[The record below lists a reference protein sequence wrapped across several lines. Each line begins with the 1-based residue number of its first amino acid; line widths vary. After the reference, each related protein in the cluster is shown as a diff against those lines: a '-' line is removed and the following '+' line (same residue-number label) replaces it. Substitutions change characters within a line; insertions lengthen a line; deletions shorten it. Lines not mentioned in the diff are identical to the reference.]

1 MRWGARADLFKQQL
15 LQDVRDANSWEIG
28 L

>member
-1 MRWGARADLFKQQL
+1 MGARADLFKQQL
-15 LQDVRDANSWEIG
+15 LQDVRDTNSWEIG